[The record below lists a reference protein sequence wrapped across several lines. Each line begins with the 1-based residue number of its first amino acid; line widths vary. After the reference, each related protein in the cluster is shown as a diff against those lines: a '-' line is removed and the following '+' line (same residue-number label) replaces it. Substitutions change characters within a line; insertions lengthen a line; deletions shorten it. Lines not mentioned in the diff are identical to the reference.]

1 MDPHLPSLVGVE
13 RADHRVAQLV
23 HPFREVEGSRAR
35 DAWRSK
41 NFIVLSSTAK
51 SVRYLHGCGG
61 PQPLAGKQGRP
72 LPLPD
77 SGLGGGLLRL
87 LRAGYPGFE
96 TPGGY
101 SEGWNASLAFSI
113 GGVALAA

>member
-1 MDPHLPSLVGVE
+1 MFSADP
-13 RADHRVAQLV
+13 
-23 HPFREVEGSRAR
+23 F
-35 DAWRSK
+35 
-41 NFIVLSSTAK
+41 

-87 LRAGYPGFE
+87 LRAGYRGFE